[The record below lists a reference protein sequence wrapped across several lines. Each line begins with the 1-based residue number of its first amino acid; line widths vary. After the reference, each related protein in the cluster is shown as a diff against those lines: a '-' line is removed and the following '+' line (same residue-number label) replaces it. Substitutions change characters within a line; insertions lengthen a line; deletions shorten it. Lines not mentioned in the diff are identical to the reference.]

1 MTSMINQS
9 LTEVREERNSGTVK
23 SVLAV
28 DTTAKNY
35 SRIRCFDMSAVF
47 SDYLDVHL

>member
-1 MTSMINQS
+1 MINES

-35 SRIRCFDMSAVF
+35 SRIRRFDVGAVF
-47 SDYLDVHL
+47 SGYLDVHL

>member
-1 MTSMINQS
+1 MINQS
-9 LTEVREERNSGTVK
+9 LTEVKERNSETVK